1 VPSARNPIVSLIL
14 DGRLWKGPA
23 PWIAVMFLL
32 SNVAVAR
39 REQVL
44 RQQRDE
50 NLLRADLQ
58 KKTTDAVPRFDWS
71 TGENLAE
78 YLPYIPDARKRPL
91 VVVSGMSQMYAINE
105 KIPGDKTISELLDDD
120 LARSGIRAFGLA
132 APNLDN
138 EEAVLLLLAS
148 LAKPETHPRVFV
160 YGVCFDKFRNVDL
173 RPGYLSLL
181 ASHPALQSRW
191 RAACTPELTTKYPVA
206 CEKMARSLESARETA
221 AAQPDDI
228 EHRLRN
234 SVAKVVPAVGS
245 HTELNAALTLQAF
258 LFRNWLFDIKPTSKR
273 PIIGSRYELNQQ
285 FLGMLADLARAN
297 GVEPMFYV
305 IPLNP
310 LADNPYIPE
319 QYQQFKTS
327 LARFVEERHIPFA
340 NLENE
345 VPSPHWGEFMDGPDF
360 KHFKG
365 EGHRTTAAAILRE
378 FKPAIVAA
386 RGAAGR

>member
-1 VPSARNPIVSLIL
+1 VPSAKNPILNLFL

-23 PWIAVMFLL
+23 PWVAVMFLL
-32 SNVAVAR
+32 CNVWVAR
-39 REQVL
+39 LEQTL
-44 RQQRDE
+44 RQQRDD
-50 NLLRADLQ
+50 NLLRTSHGE
-58 KKTTDAVPRFDWS
+58 KGPGNVPRFDWS

-78 YLPYIPDARKRPL
+78 YLPYVPDARKQPL
-91 VVVSGMSQMYAINE
+91 VVVSGMSQMFAINE
-105 KIPGDKTISELLDDD
+105 KVPGDKTISELLDDE
-120 LARSGIRAFGLA
+120 LSRSGIRAFGLA

-148 LAKPETHPRVFV
+148 LAKPETQPRVFL

-181 ASHPALQSRW
+181 VADPALQSIW
-191 RAACTPELTTKYPVA
+191 RAACAPALAAKYPVA
-206 CEKMARSLESARETA
+206 CEKTARSLESARETTSA
-221 AAQPDDI
+221 DPDDV

-234 SVAKVVPAVGS
+234 SVAKVVPAVRS
-245 HTELNAALTLQAF
+245 HTELNGMLSLVGF
-258 LFRNWLFDIKPTSKR
+258 LIRNWVFNIKPTSKR

-285 FLGMLADLARAN
+285 FLGLLADLARAN
-297 GVEPMFYV
+297 GTEPMFYV

-319 QYQQFKTS
+319 QYQQFKTW
-327 LARFVEERHIPFA
+327 LARFVQERHIPFT

-345 VPSPHWGEFMDGPDF
+345 VPSQHWGEFMGGPDF

-365 EGHRTTAAAILRE
+365 EGHRITAAAILRE
-378 FKPAIVAA
+378 LKPAIVAVS
-386 RGAAGR
+386 GAAGR